1 MGIPKFYGSF
11 IRNRYSNTG
20 VLVKELPSDVSSFSL
35 DMNSIFHEVSQRVFK
50 QRSTFEIYFKT
61 LTERLNELINL
72 VNPRQYLILAV
83 DGVAP
88 MTKIIQQRD
97 RRYKSVPNE
106 FFDSNS
112 ITPGTDFMIKL
123 DIELKEWI
131 ETELSQR
138 EFITIYSG
146 HLSPGEGEHKIMK
159 YFRDE
164 VIDGIN
170 HIIYGM
176 DADLIVLS
184 LISIQKNIF
193 LVRQDIE
200 DSVDIEQ
207 LRKELSKEINITDF
221 ALLSF
226 FVGSDF
232 LPVSPMFE
240 NLGTSLGMMIDIHKN
255 LNQTLINEED
265 YRINPI
271 SFKKFLSEVAKKEE
285 LFLLRESRREKKLGR
300 GIMDKSYLNG
310 KFVLSKFRSLW
321 YESEFRNRGIGNYP
335 DAVSEDKIKRL
346 SIDYSTT
353 LQWIVTYYFRGN
365 EYSDQFFFFGH
376 SRSPLISDVSRNIKF
391 ENETEFTFQYIN
403 PIVQLIC
410 VIPPRSINIL
420 PNELRRLINVS
431 NCFKDIMPESF
442 ILDTDNK
449 DYEWQ
454 GIPLLP
460 LPDPRKIFESVKK
473 SEVLNELIEKLSEKE
488 DVLVG

>member
-20 VLVKELPSDVSSFSL
+20 VLVKELPNDVSSFSL
-35 DMNSIFHEVSQRVFK
+35 DMNSIFHEVSQKTFK
-50 QRSTFEIYFKT
+50 QKSTFEIYFRT
-61 LTERLNELINL
+61 LTERLIELVNL

-97 RRYKSVPNE
+97 RRYKSITNE

-112 ITPGTDFMIKL
+112 ITPGTDFMIRL
-123 DIELKEWI
+123 DDHLNRWI
-131 ETELSQR
+131 EKELSQR

-146 HLSPGEGEHKIMK
+146 HLSPGEGEHKIMQ
-159 YFRDE
+159 YFRSGM
-164 VIDGIN
+164 IDGVN

-184 LISIQKNIF
+184 LISPMKNIY
-193 LVRQDIE
+193 LMRQDIE

-207 LRKELSKEINITDF
+207 LRIVLGKEIPINDF

-240 NLGTSLGMMIDIHKN
+240 NLGNSLSTMIDIHKN
-255 LNQTLINEED
+255 LNQQLIDEE
-265 YRINPI
+265 YKINI
-271 SFKKFLSEVAKKEE
+271 TSFKKFLTEVAKKEE

-300 GIMDKSYLNG
+300 GIMDKSYVNG
-310 KFVLSKFRSLW
+310 RFILFKFKQLW
-321 YESEFRNRGIGNYP
+321 YESEFKNRGQGNYP
-335 DAVSEDKIKRL
+335 DSVTEDKIKSL
-346 SIDYSTT
+346 CSDYVTT
-353 LQWIVTYYFRGN
+353 LQWIVTYYFKGN

-376 SRSPLISDVSRNIKF
+376 SRSPLISDVSRNIKIRNESF
-391 ENETEFTFQYIN
+391 EFKYIN

-410 VIPPRSINIL
+410 VIPPRSVNIL
-420 PNELRRLINVS
+420 PDELKKLINVS

-454 GIPLLP
+454 GIPFLP
-460 LPDPRKIFESVKK
+460 LPDPDKILDCIKRSGI
-473 SEVLNELIEKLSEKE
+473 LDELIEKLSQKE
-488 DVLVG
+488 DVFVG